1 MGMAG
6 ALYGIYICIGVKIR
20 CIFLKEVACMLL
32 ILLLLALALVI
43 GYDIYEGI
51 INKNVNYSVVQNI
64 SNVICGIVVFI
75 MLLVCVG
82 AELGIIV

>member
-1 MGMAG
+1 
-6 ALYGIYICIGVKIR
+6 
-20 CIFLKEVACMLL
+20 MLL

>member
-1 MGMAG
+1 M
-6 ALYGIYICIGVKIR
+6 
-20 CIFLKEVACMLL
+20 ML
-32 ILLLLALALVI
+32 IVLLLALVIVI

-51 INKNVNYSVVQNI
+51 IKKNVNYSYAQNV
-64 SNVICGIVVFI
+64 SNVICGGMVLI